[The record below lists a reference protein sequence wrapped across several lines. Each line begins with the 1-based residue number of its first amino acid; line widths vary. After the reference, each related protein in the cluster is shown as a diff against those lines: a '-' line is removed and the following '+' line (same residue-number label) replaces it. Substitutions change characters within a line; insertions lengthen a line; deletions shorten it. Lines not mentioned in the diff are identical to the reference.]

1 MILTKTSPAVAR
13 RVAELEDLLGPLD
26 DPHNPAGREA
36 LLTAD
41 EAWVVL
47 GEAERR
53 LDGFGLGAEIVPVR
67 HGGRFERVDVL
78 GRVLRPVFRRDPAL
92 GFADAV
98 LCFIAASMVWLD
110 GTEEQ
115 CRLAAGL
122 LLGGERMTLVR
133 REESHAN
140 DLTRE
145 ELVLTDEPD
154 GLLLQ
159 GSKTAIGNADR
170 ARGLVVM
177 ARHEGKGE
185 GEQGHSGYTALL
197 LDRTKL
203 DEYCLEDLPRY
214 PTVGMRG
221 CWFGGL
227 EFTDCPVPPGAVVG
241 TPGRAVEIGLRC
253 SLLVRGVIVSTQ
265 IASGDTM
272 LRTAA
277 RFVDQH
283 RDAARRGANSAH
295 ETTALAGALL
305 DLMVGDCLALAAC
318 RAVHLIPE
326 DAGVIAAAAAYVVP
340 KLLAEAAENLTVVLG
355 NAQYATSGPYGMFQK
370 HLRDLPVTGLGH
382 TGSAGRQATLVAN
395 LPRFATASWFRTPEP
410 DPALFEI
417 DGPLPPLDLSRV
429 KVVGDSDP
437 LAAALL
443 GCARMLGRYL
453 PPNAD
458 RRQIALLR
466 TLVDLFVAELDELR
480 SACARL
486 GDQGKSALLTP
497 RGYALADRFALLC
510 AAAAALGVWRG
521 QQDIA
526 DSDPFLA
533 DPRWA
538 IGALTR
544 IGKRLNL
551 TLPEGAAADEQWALA
566 EVFRRYRGNLSYDIY
581 AARQAG

>member
-1 MILTKTSPAVAR
+1 MTLTRTSPAVAR

-26 DPHNPAGREA
+26 DPVNPAGREA

-145 ELVLTDEPD
+145 ELVLTGGPD

-159 GSKTAIGNADR
+159 GTKNAIGNADR

-177 ARHEGKGE
+177 ARHEG
-185 GEQGHSGYTALL
+185 EQGHGGYTALL

-203 DEYCLEDLPRY
+203 DEYCLEELPRY

-227 EFTDCPVPPGAVVG
+227 EFTDCPVPAGAVVG
-241 TPGRAVEIGLRC
+241 APGRAVEIGLRC
-253 SLLVRGVIVSTQ
+253 SLLVRGVVVSAQ

-277 RFVDQH
+277 RFVDRH
-283 RDAARRGANSAH
+283 RDIPRQGVNSGH
-295 ETTALAGALL
+295 ETTALAGTLL

-370 HLRDLPVTGLGH
+370 HLRDLPVTTLGH

-395 LPRFATASWFRTPEP
+395 LPRFAATSWFRSPEP

-429 KVVGDSDP
+429 KVVGESDP

-466 TLVDLFVAELDELR
+466 TLVDLFVSELDELR
-480 SACARL
+480 STCARL
-486 GDQGKSALLTP
+486 GEQGKSALLTP
-497 RGYALADRFALLC
+497 QGYAQADRFALLC

-521 QQDIA
+521 QQGCAASA

-538 IGALTR
+538 IGALSR
-544 IGKRLNL
+544 IGQRLNL
-551 TLPEGAAADEQWALA
+551 LLPEGADANEQWALD

-581 AARQAG
+581 ATRQAG